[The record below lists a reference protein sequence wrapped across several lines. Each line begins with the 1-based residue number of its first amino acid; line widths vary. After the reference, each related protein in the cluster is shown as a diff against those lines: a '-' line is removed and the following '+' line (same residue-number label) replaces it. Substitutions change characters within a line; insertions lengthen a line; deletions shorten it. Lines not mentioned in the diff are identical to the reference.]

1 MRTQEASSNPQGKSP
16 GRSRGKTKIT
26 LTLEQAEEKVQQL
39 NALEGF
45 ERWRLLVLGT
55 QYQMLD
61 LLPSGK
67 VRWKSFRRE
76 SLRAVVGWAAQ
87 QTNARR
93 RTHSTSGK
101 QDN

>member
-1 MRTQEASSNPQGKSP
+1 MRAQEVSSNPQGKPHSKP
-16 GRSRGKTKIT
+16 RGKTT
-26 LTLEQAEEKVQQL
+26 LSLEQAQERVGAL

-87 QTNARR
+87 QTNTRLQT
-93 RTHSTSGK
+93 RTASGTLG
-101 QDN
+101 D